1 MLEGLQGLE
10 GALGEVDIV
19 GSRRSAFSVWFEKG
33 GHNLT
38 AELLK
43 GAEDGV
49 IVLYPLPRVGWVA
62 CLWIR

>member
-1 MLEGLQGLE
+1 
-10 GALGEVDIV
+10 LGKVDIV

-49 IVLYPLPRVGWVA
+49 IVLYSLPRVGWVA